1 MKARKPRLEYVHGEG
16 RRLSFLIEDASEAAR
31 IVDNMS
37 DLDLDITV
45 KRYKAK
51 RTLTANAYFHV
62 LCNEIARAVKS
73 SDQEVKSGLVK
84 DYGVP
89 DRDEDGNLIYVILPK
104 ACPPERI
111 DPYLV
116 PIARDGKMVTYLA
129 YKHTH
134 EMNTSEF
141 SRVVDAA
148 VTEAKELGIETLPP
162 DELRRLYAQVDE
174 VHGHP

>member
-1 MKARKPRLEYVHGEG
+1 MKARKPRIEYVYGEG
-16 RRLSFLIEDASEAAR
+16 RRLSFLIDGTSARDAER
-31 IVDNMS
+31 IVDSLS
-37 DLDLDITV
+37 DGDLDITV

-51 RTLTANAYFHV
+51 RSLTANAYFHCLV
-62 LCNEIARAVKS
+62 NEIARVIKA
-73 SDQEVKSGLVK
+73 SDQEVKSQIVK

-89 DRDEDGNLIYVILPK
+89 DKDEDDNLLSVILPK

-116 PIARDGKMVTYLA
+116 PIARDGKYITYLA

-134 EMNTSEF
+134 EMTTSEF

-148 VTEAKELGIETLPP
+148 VQQAKELGIEVLPAE
-162 DELRRLYAQVDE
+162 ELERLYALSNKE
-174 VHGHP
+174 

>member
-1 MKARKPRLEYVHGEG
+1 MKARKPRIEFVYGEG
-16 RRLSFLIEDASEAAR
+16 RRLSFLIDDRAEAER
-31 IVDNMS
+31 IVDTFS
-37 DLDLDITV
+37 DGELDITV

-51 RTLTANAYFHV
+51 RSLTANAYFHC
-62 LCNEIARAVKS
+62 LCNEIARVIKS
-73 SDQEVKSGLVK
+73 SDQEVKSRLVK

-89 DRDEDGNLIYVILPK
+89 DRDEDGNLMYVILPK

-116 PIARDGKMVTYLA
+116 QIARDETRITYLA

-134 EMNTSEF
+134 EMTTQEF

-148 VTEAKELGIETLPP
+148 VEEAKELGIETLPP
-162 DELRRLYAQVDE
+162 EELERLYATAQKHE
-174 VHGHP
+174 SM

>member
-1 MKARKPRLEYVHGEG
+1 MKARKPRIEYVYGEG
-16 RRLSFLIEDASEAAR
+16 RRLSFLIDTSFTKDAER
-31 IVDNMS
+31 IVDTLS
-37 DLDLDITV
+37 DGDLDITV

-51 RTLTANAYFHV
+51 RTLTANAYFHC
-62 LCNEIARAVKS
+62 LCNEIARVVNS
-73 SDQEVKSGLVK
+73 SDQEVKSSLVK

-89 DRDEDGNLIYVILPK
+89 DRDEDGNLMYVILPK

-116 PIARDGKMVTYLA
+116 PIARDGTRITYLA

-134 EMNTSEF
+134 EMSTSEF

-148 VTEAKELGIETLPP
+148 VNQAKELGIETLPEA
-162 DELRRLYAQVDE
+162 ELERMYAQV
-174 VHGHP
+174 H

>member
-1 MKARKPRLEYVHGEG
+1 MKARKPRIEFVYGEG
-16 RRLSFLIEDASEAAR
+16 RRLSFLIDDRAEAER
-31 IVDNMS
+31 IVDTFS
-37 DLDLDITV
+37 DGELDITV

-51 RTLTANAYFHV
+51 RSLTANAYFHC
-62 LCNEIARAVKS
+62 LCNEIARVIKS
-73 SDQEVKSGLVK
+73 SDQEVKSRLVK

-116 PIARDGKMVTYLA
+116 PIARDETRITYLA

-134 EMNTSEF
+134 EMTTQEF
-141 SRVVDAA
+141 SRVVDAS
-148 VTEAKELGIETLPP
+148 VEEAKELGIETLPP
-162 DELRRLYAQVDE
+162 EELERLYATAQKHE
-174 VHGHP
+174 SM